1 MDAPSTTPRHE
12 RLSAG
17 ARALLGMLRY
27 DAAPV
32 IADTTLTL
40 PPQTWDEALEL
51 AQQHGVA
58 PLLHRALQAGG
69 ALAGLPDHARA
80 RLEEARRATAL
91 DNLRNYG
98 QFRRVAL
105 ALRERGIP
113 VIALKGM
120 HLAELVYRDISL
132 RPMSDLD
139 ILVSHPDL
147 KRTIATLQT
156 LEYGFDSE
164 MAGAADA
171 MFDSKCNVGLAHRR
185 LDIWL
190 EVHWTL
196 SDPLLDPY
204 IAPLEDIWHSAMSAR
219 LGDAEAMVMSP
230 EFLLLHVCAHLA
242 CNHVFRFCVR
252 ALCDIAEIA
261 RAYPALDWTI
271 VTDQGQRHGWGRG
284 VAVALKLARDY
295 LGAAIPTDVLTRL
308 GGDMLD
314 PELVAEALEQL
325 LNCQDLPDELNT
337 APNLL
342 AFAGGA
348 GPGVKIATLWKR
360 VFVPRAELALIY
372 GVPEHSPRII
382 PYYLVRLR
390 DLIRKYA
397 ASAWALSVSDPHL
410 SAIAARHVRLAKWI
424 AGA

>member
-1 MDAPSTTPRHE
+1 MRTPNASHRHE
-12 RLSAG
+12 RLNSSARTLQG
-17 ARALLGMLRY
+17 LLRPASEPAAAIPARDLPLQAWEDVLGLALR
-27 DAAPV
+27 
-32 IADTTLTL
+32 
-40 PPQTWDEALEL
+40 
-51 AQQHGVA
+51 HGVA
-58 PLLHRALQAGG
+58 PLLLRALEASGV
-69 ALAGLPDHARA
+69 LAECPDHVRT
-80 RLEEARRATAL
+80 RLEQERRATAL
-91 DNLRNYG
+91 DNLRKYG
-98 QFRRVAL
+98 QFRRIAQVLQAQ
-105 ALRERGIP
+105 GIP

-132 RPMSDLD
+132 RPMSDVD

-156 LEYGFDSE
+156 LEYGFDSD

-196 SDPLLDPY
+196 SEPLDPY
-204 IAPLEDIWHSAMSAR
+204 SAPLEDIWHSAMPAR

-242 CNHVFRFCVR
+242 CNHVFRFSVR
-252 ALCDIAEIA
+252 ALCDIAEIV

-271 VTDQGQRHGWGRG
+271 VTDQGRRHGWGRG

-295 LGAAIPTDVLTRL
+295 LGVAIPTNVLTRL

-314 PELVAEALEQL
+314 PELVAEALEHL
-325 LNCQDLPDELNT
+325 LTCRELPDELNT

-372 GVPEHSPRII
+372 GVPEHSARII
-382 PYYLVRLR
+382 LYYLVRLR

-397 ASAWALSVSDPHL
+397 ASAWALSVSDPQL
-410 SAIAARHVRLAKWI
+410 SAIASRHVRLAKWI